1 MIRGTT
7 PTITLTVDGYDLT
20 DKSVEIY
27 IREKGS
33 ESEPL
38 TYTEEDQAVD
48 IRKTE
53 DGSEILLTMT
63 QEDTLGLKAGK
74 SYQVQVRWI
83 GEDGKAAA
91 TEKETFTLGDIM
103 KNSVIEYRGGEAD
116 ESTDG

>member
-48 IRKTE
+48 IQYVNNKT
-53 DGSEILLTMT
+53 SIYLTLS
-63 QEDTLGLKAGK
+63 QEETLGMKAGK
-74 SYQVQVRWI
+74 RYQVQVRWI
-83 GEDGKAAA
+83 GEDGRAEA

-103 KNSVIEYRGGEAD
+103 KNAEIEYRGGE
-116 ESTDG
+116 